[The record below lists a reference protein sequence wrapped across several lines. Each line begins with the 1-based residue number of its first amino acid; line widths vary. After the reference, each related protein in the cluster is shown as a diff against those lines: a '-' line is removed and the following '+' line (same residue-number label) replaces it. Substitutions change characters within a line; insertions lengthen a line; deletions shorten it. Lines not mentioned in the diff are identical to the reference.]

1 MASNVNL
8 HGGNGCTVRAVG
20 LTESG
25 SDRKKVIIAGLA
37 SGGNVTLGTSGVAV
51 AIPANTFLD
60 LGAFQGAILTTS
72 TAKAII
78 LS

>member
-1 MASNVNL
+1 MSNVSIQ
-8 HGGNGCTVRAVG
+8 GGNDCTVSAVG
-20 LTESG
+20 STDAG
-25 SDRKKVIIAGLA
+25 NDRKKVIIAGLA
-37 SGGNVTLGTSGVAV
+37 SGGNVTLGGSGVAV